1 MSEGLLQKIE
11 ATDAL
16 IGVVGLGYVGLPLID
31 AFFNAGFKTLGFD
44 VDDTKVD
51 SLNAGKSYIK
61 HVSSEQ
67 IQKWSAQG
75 QFSATSDLSRLAEAD
90 VIIIC
95 VPTPL
100 NDSRDPDLSYVSG
113 TGESIAKVLRPGQ
126 LVVLEST
133 TYPTT
138 TRTVL
143 LPILESSG
151 LKSGEDFFVAY
162 SPEREDPG
170 NPVYSAAKIPKVV
183 GGIDEQSLKL
193 ASALYSHAVVN
204 IVPVSSTEVAEASKI
219 LENTYRAVNIALVNE
234 LKILLDRLEIDIWEV
249 IDAAKTKPFGFQ
261 AFYPGPGL
269 GGHCIPIDPF
279 YLTWLARRS
288 GLTTRFIELAGEV
301 NSRMP
306 EYVIQQLSKFLNE
319 AGKPIRGSKIAL
331 LGAAYKKDVDDPR
344 ESPSFVLMD
353 LLLQWGA
360 DLSYNDPHV
369 PRIPKMR
376 HHNLPDLRSQDL
388 TAEYLAE
395 QDCVLI
401 ATDHS
406 AYDYD
411 FIVENSQLVLDTR
424 NSTKNVDSGREKIR
438 KA

>member
-219 LENTYRAVNIALVNE
+219 LENTYRAVNIAL
-234 LKILLDRLEIDIWEV
+234 
-249 IDAAKTKPFGFQ
+249 
-261 AFYPGPGL
+261 
-269 GGHCIPIDPF
+269 
-279 YLTWLARRS
+279 
-288 GLTTRFIELAGEV
+288 
-301 NSRMP
+301 
-306 EYVIQQLSKFLNE
+306 
-319 AGKPIRGSKIAL
+319 
-331 LGAAYKKDVDDPR
+331 
-344 ESPSFVLMD
+344 
-353 LLLQWGA
+353 
-360 DLSYNDPHV
+360 
-369 PRIPKMR
+369 
-376 HHNLPDLRSQDL
+376 
-388 TAEYLAE
+388 
-395 QDCVLI
+395 
-401 ATDHS
+401 
-406 AYDYD
+406 
-411 FIVENSQLVLDTR
+411 
-424 NSTKNVDSGREKIR
+424 
-438 KA
+438 